1 MGGGHGRQ
9 GSPLNAQAAWRSTW
23 MSVLAWWGLE
33 SSGEHPGA
41 GSSSPPK
48 PCPFCAPFTQICA
61 TESLDPAPCP
71 PLLPSTRLFQAF
83 VSALSRKLLLPRLP
97 AASRLLQRPGRLVL
111 SPVFPHRQLWTL
123 VLPSS
128 RDTSL
133 WAGDTTSAAPNPF
146 LSPWTPPLRLHPW
159 EPPSPPRCR
168 PAPNPSA
175 VHLSHPR
182 DSTPPPP
189 GCLTPSQI

>member
-23 MSVLAWWGLE
+23 MSVLALWGLE

-61 TESLDPAPCP
+61 TESLDPAAGP
-71 PLLPSTRLFQAF
+71 PLLSSTRLFQAF

-123 VLPSS
+123 VLPSF
-128 RDTSL
+128 RDTSP
-133 WAGDTTSAAPNPF
+133 WARDTTSAAPNPF
-146 LSPWTPPLRLHPW
+146 LSPWTPPLRLHPVGATQSPQMPTSPKSISGASQ
-159 EPPSPPRCR
+159 PP
-168 PAPNPSA
+168 
-175 VHLSHPR
+175 
-182 DSTPPPP
+182 T
-189 GCLTPSQI
+189 